1 MDTHSADVFQR
12 AEFGYTSLVEFLLA
26 AAALVHFPICFHAWI
41 MQYGFVFEGR
51 GLQIWPPNEASKS
64 VACRPVAFESEA
76 CKSCVAFSLLVVSLV
91 VGFSGVPMV

>member
-1 MDTHSADVFQR
+1 MDTHSADVLQR

-26 AAALVHFPICFHAWI
+26 ASAVIHLLSASML
-41 MQYGFVFEGR
+41 
-51 GLQIWPPNEASKS
+51 GLCRFDMFFAEAFLFFAGASKS

-76 CKSCVAFSLLVVSLV
+76 CKSCATFSLLVLPLV